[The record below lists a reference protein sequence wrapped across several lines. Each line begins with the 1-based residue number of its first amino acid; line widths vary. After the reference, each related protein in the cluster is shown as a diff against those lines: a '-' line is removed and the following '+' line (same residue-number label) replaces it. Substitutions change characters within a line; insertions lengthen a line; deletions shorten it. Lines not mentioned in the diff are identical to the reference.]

1 MSESLFIRRNGD
13 AHGGRPMGFSYKRK
27 REIILGLRKL
37 RRVKRNAGEKLT
49 FRDVEELI
57 WNLPP
62 SLVER
67 LNERISEWQ
76 GKKNGSK

>member
-1 MSESLFIRRNGD
+1 
-13 AHGGRPMGFSYKRK
+13 MGFSYKRK

-37 RRVKRNAGEKLT
+37 RRVKRNANERIT
-49 FRDVEELI
+49 FKDVEDLI

-67 LNERISEWQ
+67 VNERISEWQ
-76 GKKNGSK
+76 GKKNGK